1 MASYVYILKCADES
15 LYTGYTVN
23 LEKRLKTHNDG
34 KASKYTASRLPVK
47 MVFSEECLDKSDA
60 LKKEYFIKTLTR
72 EGKVK
77 LIKNGA
83 SLQELYD
90 TYLIKKSKK

>member
-60 LKKEYFIKTLTR
+60 LKKEFFIKTLTR
-72 EGKVK
+72 GNKIK
-77 LIKNGA
+77 LIENKA